1 MEGAGPVGTC
11 QPDRDSI
18 RSRRVGGEIKTMP
31 LWLFVFLAVIAIL
44 GALGVILQR
53 SPVHCLLALALTL
66 VDVGVL
72 FIGLGA
78 ETVGFLQIIIYV
90 GAIMVLFLFVIWLLN
105 LQAEGLRGYLGLKF
119 FGAIGA
125 AALTAELAV
134 IFFRAAPISGL
145 VMAPATQGSISS
157 LGQALFSDYLIAF
170 EVTSVLLL
178 AAVVGAIGLARRVPS
193 SDQAG
198 RSGAGEPRLSE
209 AGRSPEQSRRE
220 TSLLGA

>member
-1 MEGAGPVGTC
+1 
-11 QPDRDSI
+11 
-18 RSRRVGGEIKTMP
+18 MP

-105 LQAEGLRGYLGLKF
+105 LQSEQVPNGHLALKF

-125 AALTAELAV
+125 AAFAAELSV
-134 IFFRAAPISGL
+134 FFFHAQPVSGL
-145 VMAPATQGSISS
+145 ARIPGSYGSVES
-157 LGQALFSDYLIAF
+157 LARMLFSEYLVAF
-170 EVTSVLLL
+170 EVTSILLL
-178 AAVVGAIGLARRVPS
+178 AAMAGAIALARRFP
-193 SDQAG
+193 
-198 RSGAGEPRLSE
+198 GAVLVRRPADSE
-209 AGRSPEQSRRE
+209 RVVR
-220 TSLLGA
+220 